1 LRKEVRLAKL
11 LVVDDEEAMRK
22 LLRSILSVDG
32 WRVLNCTFKGFG
44 AQTATEYEG
53 QIGLYQALEKI
64 DNATMAK
71 RTVYFRWS

>member
-1 LRKEVRLAKL
+1 MRRSKPRLDL
-11 LVVDDEEAMRK
+11 LIHESKITCRC
-22 LLRSILSVDG
+22 ILSVDG

-53 QIGLYQALEKI
+53 PISLYQALEKI
-64 DNATMAK
+64 DIATMAK